1 MNMQL
6 FHDIAFYL
14 MYGCAALALF
24 VIVERGLFFDYT
36 LRQAVKLEKAM
47 THAVEHV
54 RELPVE
60 LTARSSLP
68 MTLVSDILS
77 VKHELATEK
86 DLEDFSES
94 VYIANRGAVQHRLWI
109 LDTIV
114 TAAPLLG
121 LLGTILG
128 IIDTF
133 KALAVSGVSDPGA
146 VSQGI
151 GTALYATALGIGIA
165 VVGMFFFNLYQER
178 IERINDHL
186 KVLMLRACVGRF
198 VGPATTTP
206 AVTPRSAAD
215 TGNLKAA

>member
-1 MNMQL
+1 M
-6 FHDIAFYL
+6 
-14 MYGCAALALF
+14 
-24 VIVERGLFFDYT
+24 
-36 LRQAVKLEKAM
+36 
-47 THAVEHV
+47 
-54 RELPVE
+54 
-60 LTARSSLP
+60 
-68 MTLVSDILS
+68 SDILAE
-77 VKHELATEK
+77 KHHLHTEK

-94 VYIANRGAVQHRLWI
+94 VYIAKRGEVQQRLWI

-133 KALAVSGVSDPGA
+133 KALAVSGVSDPGQ

-165 VVGMFFFNLYQER
+165 VVGMFFFNLFQER

-186 KVLMLRACVGRF
+186 KVLMLRACVGRLNQQPQHSPQPQ
-198 VGPATTTP
+198 GKLHIA
-206 AVTPRSAAD
+206 
-215 TGNLKAA
+215 